1 VVGTVTLPSH
11 WRLKHSKNAEGQIQI
26 DPLQARNQTARKM
39 IQSIEIIVEDAVT
52 KGDHAFK
59 ANIISAV
66 GAYREAMNLLTMHQS
81 LTEDEKSLFQDLIDD
96 FYLQWIELLGEE
108 GITNYIHL
116 LGSGHMLYFL
126 E

>member
-1 VVGTVTLPSH
+1 MVQKWILLMTWIT
-11 WRLKHSKNAEGQIQI
+11 Q
-26 DPLQARNQTARKM
+26 
-39 IQSIEIIVEDAVT
+39 IIVEDAVT